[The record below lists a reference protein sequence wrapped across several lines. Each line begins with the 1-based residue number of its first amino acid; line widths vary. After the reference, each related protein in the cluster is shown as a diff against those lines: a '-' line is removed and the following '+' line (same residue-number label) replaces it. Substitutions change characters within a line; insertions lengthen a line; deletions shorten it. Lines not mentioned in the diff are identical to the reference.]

1 MSSKI
6 SIHDRCIWIV
16 DFLRRHSDGQNR
28 TIRAIWERAKRP
40 SSNDL
45 EQSGLEDTASLPT
58 YHRTLAK
65 LVRQG
70 QVEEDGFSPD
80 GAALYRAADQLSEF
94 TTYTLTDI
102 NTALWE
108 LSVSDALAHYIDAVD
123 YYEKRAEE
131 VLGQAAVRLL
141 KEDPRD
147 LILRMLRDR
156 AEEIEDNVGIIQ
168 DPEVEDL
175 VHLNDTR
182 RQFDELRHFVNGELG
197 ISATIWNFQMFDQ
210 LERGEA
216 FRPPDW
222 SAVQAAIAEH
232 VFGESFIERV
242 EIDANGP
249 TRSTLIVAG
258 TDGSTHAGYVR
269 GVPAPQWV
277 EEQGRLMLTFNNSI
291 AYMDFPADYP
301 HTPPS
306 PYHGV
311 PMTRSALED
320 PHNHG
325 MIISRP
331 WYDDLTD
338 SQFEHMKKAAL
349 DVVQFRVDERLITGV
364 ARAYGET
371 PGSQD
376 TGLLPKPNI
385 LIRDG
390 TVTPQER
397 EFQHYCNQSSYG
409 GVVREGIALSYNILR
424 SVMDSENRIY
434 AGAVKMTQL
443 RTFSRILNWYI
454 KRHIDPNWDLSKVS
468 LVTDSVAVTRLLT
481 SLPEIG
487 EREYY
492 RTCAIVRPFSALD
505 SSLRFMRIESEGWL
519 DYFTRKQED
528 QYREYQA
535 VGGTP
540 SWLIGQ
546 DLEDDPYVRMCMEA
560 DYAVF
565 YFGKPGG
572 EPQISFPRFEFLDA
586 LRRLTPDVREQRI
599 RRSVERIITGVHLSK
614 WSLDREHNFMTQRK
628 LHRLVPYVVYEAHEK
643 CKSLGHKLESELR
656 QSIAMRLSQLKAIR
670 GLPVPKVDI
679 DPVPV
684 RAYLDN
690 MKHHLLD
697 TPEGKDEIKDQEES
711 TGNEGTDMTPNG
723 GSQ

>member
-28 TIRAIWERAKRP
+28 TIRTIWECAKRP
-40 SSNDL
+40 VSNDP
-45 EQSGLEDTASLPT
+45 EQQSGLKDTASLPT

-123 YYEKRAEE
+123 YYEERSEE
-131 VLGQAAVRLL
+131 VLGQAAEQLL
-141 KEDPRD
+141 KEDPRN
-147 LILRMLRDR
+147 LILRMLQDLV
-156 AEEIEDNVGIIQ
+156 AEIQEDVGIIQ
-168 DPEVEDL
+168 DPEVDNL
-175 VHLNDTR
+175 ATQR
-182 RQFDELRHFVNGELG
+182 RFDELKHFVNGELG
-197 ISATIWNFQMFDQ
+197 ISATVWSFSTFDQ
-210 LERGEA
+210 LKRGEA
-216 FRPPDW
+216 SIQPDW
-222 SAVQAAIAEH
+222 EAVEVAIAGQ
-232 VFGESFIERV
+232 VFGEGFIERV
-242 EIDANGP
+242 KIDIDDS
-249 TRSTLIVAG
+249 TRRRLIVAG

-277 EEQGRLMLTFNNSI
+277 EEQGRLMLSFNNSI
-291 AYMDFPADYP
+291 AYVDFPSDYP
-301 HTPPS
+301 HVPPS

-331 WYDDLTD
+331 WYEDLTD
-338 SQFEHMKKAAL
+338 SQFEHMKKASL
-349 DVVQFRVDERLITGV
+349 DVVQFRVDERLITGM

-371 PGSQD
+371 PGGQN

-397 EFQHYCNQSSYG
+397 EFRHYCNQSSYG
-409 GVVREGIALSYNILR
+409 GVVREGIELSYNILR
-424 SVMDSENRIY
+424 SVTDSENRIY

-454 KRHIDPNWDLSKVS
+454 KRHIDLNWDLSKVS
-468 LVTDSVAVTRLLT
+468 FVTDSIAVTRLLT
-481 SLPEIG
+481 SLPEVG
-487 EREYY
+487 EEEYY

-505 SSLRFMRIESEGWL
+505 SSLRFMRIKSGDWL
-519 DYFTRKQED
+519 DYFKKKQDEHD
-528 QYREYQA
+528 REYREF
-535 VGGTP
+535 GGTP

-546 DLEDDPYVRMCMEA
+546 DLEDDAYVRMCMEA

-586 LRRLTPDVREQRI
+586 LHHLELNLRKQRV

-643 CKSLGHKLESELR
+643 CKALGHKLESELR
-656 QSIAMRLSQLKAIR
+656 QAIAMRLSQLKEIR

-684 RAYLDN
+684 QAYLNN
-690 MKHHLLD
+690 MKSHLKD
-697 TPEGKDEIKDQEES
+697 PHEGVNEMNGQEES
-711 TGNEGTDMTPNG
+711 TGNEGADMTPND

>member
-1 MSSKI
+1 MNSKI
-6 SIHDRCIWIV
+6 SVHDRCIWIV

-28 TIRAIWERAKRP
+28 TIRAIWECAKRP
-40 SSNDL
+40 ASKDP

-70 QVEEDGFSPD
+70 QVEEDNTSSD
-80 GAALYRAADQLSEF
+80 GAMLYRATDQLSEF
-94 TTYTLTDI
+94 ATYTLTDI
-102 NTALWE
+102 NTALE
-108 LSVSDALAHYIDAVD
+108 LSAPNALAHYIDAVD
-123 YYEKRAEE
+123 YYEERAKE
-131 VLGQAAVRLL
+131 VLGQAAEQLL
-141 KEDPRD
+141 KEDPRA
-147 LILRMLRDR
+147 LILRMLQDLT
-156 AEEIEDNVGIIQ
+156 EELEDDVAIIH

-175 VHLNDTR
+175 AHRSATR
-182 RQFDELRHFVNGELG
+182 RRFEELRLFVNGELG
-197 ISATIWNFQMFDQ
+197 ISATIWSFQMFDQ

-216 FRPPDW
+216 FRPPAW
-222 SAVQAAIAEH
+222 PGVEAAIAEH

-242 EIDANGP
+242 EIDTDDL
-249 TRSTLIVAG
+249 TRRRLIVAG

-269 GVPAPQWV
+269 GVPAPQLV
-277 EEQGRLMLTFNNSI
+277 EEQDRLILTFNNSI
-291 AYMDFPADYP
+291 AYVDFPTDYP
-301 HTPPS
+301 YPPPS

-325 MIISRP
+325 MIISRL
-331 WYDDLTD
+331 WYDLAD
-338 SQFEHMKKAAL
+338 SEFEHMKKAAL

-364 ARAYGET
+364 ARAYGAT
-371 PGSQD
+371 PPDQD

-434 AGAVKMTQL
+434 AGAVKTTQL

-454 KRHIDPNWDLSKVS
+454 KRHIDTNWDLSKVS
-468 LVTDSVAVTRLLT
+468 FVTDSVAVTRLLT
-481 SLPEIG
+481 SLPEVG

-519 DYFTRKQED
+519 DYFRRKQED
-528 QYREYQA
+528 RYREYQTD
-535 VGGTP
+535 GGTP

-546 DLEDDPYVRMCMEA
+546 DLEDDAYVRMCMEA

-565 YFGKPGG
+565 FFGKPGG
-572 EPQISFPRFEFLDA
+572 EPQIRFPRFEFLDA
-586 LRRLTPDVREQRI
+586 LRRLESDAREQRV
-599 RRSVERIITGVHLSK
+599 RHSVERIITGVHLSK
-614 WSLDREHNFMTQRK
+614 WTVDREHNFMTQRK
-628 LHRLVPYVVYEAHEK
+628 LHNLVPFVVYEAHEK

-656 QSIAMRLSQLKAIR
+656 QAIAMRLSQLKAIR

-679 DPVPV
+679 EPVPV
-684 RAYLDN
+684 QTYLDI
-690 MKHHLLD
+690 
-697 TPEGKDEIKDQEES
+697 PEGQGEMNNQEEL
-711 TGNEGTDMTPNG
+711 TGNERADMTPNSS
-723 GSQ
+723 SQ

>member
-16 DFLRRHSDGQNR
+16 DFLKQHSDKENR
-28 TIRAIWERAKRP
+28 TIRAIWECAKRP
-40 SSNDL
+40 NDDP
-45 EQSGLEDTASLPT
+45 EQSGLGDTASLPT

-65 LVRQG
+65 LERQG

-80 GAALYRAADQLSEF
+80 GATLYRAADQLSEF
-94 TTYTLTDI
+94 ATYTLTDI
-102 NTALWE
+102 NTALE
-108 LSVSDALAHYIDAVD
+108 LSVPDALAHYIDAVD
-123 YYEKRAEE
+123 YYEKRAKE
-131 VLGQAAVRLL
+131 VLGQAAEQLL

-147 LILRMLRDR
+147 LILCMLQDLS
-156 AEEIEDNVGIIQ
+156 AEIKNDVGIIQ
-168 DPEVEDL
+168 DPGVEDL
-175 VHLNDTR
+175 VYLKKTR
-182 RQFDELRHFVNGELG
+182 RQFDELRRFVNGELG
-197 ISATIWNFQMFDQ
+197 INATIWSFQIFDD
-210 LERGEA
+210 LERGDA
-216 FRPPDW
+216 FIEPDW
-222 SAVQAAIAEH
+222 VAVKAAIAEH

-242 EIDANGP
+242 EINTNGP
-249 TRSTLIVAG
+249 TKRTLIVAG

-291 AYMDFPADYP
+291 AYVDFPTDYP
-301 HTPPS
+301 HRPPS
-306 PYHGV
+306 SYHGV

-331 WYDDLTD
+331 WYEDLTD
-338 SQFEHMKKAAL
+338 SEFEHMKKAAL
-349 DVVQFRVDERLITGV
+349 DVVQFRVDERLITGM

-371 PGSQD
+371 PGGQD

-409 GVVREGIALSYNILR
+409 GVVREGITLSYNILR

-454 KRHIDPNWDLSKVS
+454 KRDIDPNWDLSKVS
-468 LVTDSVAVTRLLT
+468 FVTDSVAVTRLLT

-487 EREYY
+487 EKEYY

-505 SSLRFMRIESEGWL
+505 SSLRFMKIESEGWL
-519 DYFTRKQED
+519 DYFKRKQED

-546 DLEDDPYVRMCMEA
+546 DLEDDPYVRMCKEA

-565 YFGKPGG
+565 YFGQPGG

-586 LRRLTPDVREQRI
+586 LRRLEPYVREQRV
-599 RRSVERIITGVHLSK
+599 RLSVERIITGIHLSK
-614 WSLDREHNFMTQRK
+614 WALDREHNFMTQRK

-679 DPVPV
+679 DPVSV
-684 RAYLDN
+684 QEYLDM
-690 MKHHLLD
+690 MKPYLRD
-697 TPEGKDEIKDQEES
+697 TYEGEDEMENQEES
-711 TGNEGTDMTPNG
+711 TGNEGADMPSNG

>member
-16 DFLRRHSDGQNR
+16 DYLRRHSDKENR
-28 TIRAIWERAKRP
+28 TIRAIWECAKRP
-40 SSNDL
+40 ASNNPEL
-45 EQSGLEDTASLPT
+45 SGLGDTASLPT

-70 QVEEDGFSPD
+70 QVEEKGSSPD
-80 GAALYRAADQLSEF
+80 GAALYQATDQLSEF
-94 TTYTLTDI
+94 ATYTLTDI
-102 NTALWE
+102 NTLWE
-108 LSVSDALAHYIDAVD
+108 LSIPDTLAHYIDAVD
-123 YYEKRAEE
+123 YYEERAEE
-131 VLGQAAVRLL
+131 VLGQAAKQLL
-141 KEDPRD
+141 KEEPRN
-147 LILRMLRDR
+147 LILRMLQDL
-156 AEEIEDNVGIIQ
+156 AAEIEDDVGIIH
-168 DPEVEDL
+168 DPQVEDL
-175 VHLNDTR
+175 AHRNDTQR
-182 RQFDELRHFVNGELG
+182 RLDELRLFVNGELG
-197 ISATIWNFQMFDQ
+197 ISATVWNFQNFDQ

-216 FRPPDW
+216 FIPPDW
-222 SAVQAAIAEH
+222 AEIEGAIAEH
-232 VFGESFIERV
+232 VFGEGFIERV
-242 EIDANGP
+242 EIDADDP
-249 TRSTLIVAG
+249 IRRRLIVAG

-277 EEQGRLMLTFNNSI
+277 EEQGRLMLSFNNSI
-291 AYMDFPADYP
+291 AYVDFPKDYP
-301 HTPPS
+301 HRPPS

-331 WYDDLTD
+331 WYEDLTD

-364 ARAYGET
+364 AKAYGT
-371 PGSQD
+371 RPADQD
-376 TGLLPKPNI
+376 KGLLPKPNI

-434 AGAVKMTQL
+434 AGAVKTTQL

-454 KRHIDPNWDLSKVS
+454 KRHIDTNWDLSKVS
-468 LVTDSVAVTRLLT
+468 FVTDSVAVTRLLT
-481 SLPEIG
+481 SLPKVG
-487 EREYY
+487 EKEYY
-492 RTCAIVRPFSALD
+492 RTCVIVRPFSALD
-505 SSLRFMRIESEGWL
+505 SSLRFMTIEPDGWL
-519 DYFTRKQED
+519 DYFQKKQD
-528 QYREYQA
+528 DHYRAYKEFN
-535 VGGTP
+535 GTP
-540 SWLIGQ
+540 SWLVGQ
-546 DLEDDPYVRMCMEA
+546 DLEDDAYVRMCMEA

-565 YFGKPGG
+565 YFGRPGG

-586 LRRLTPDVREQRI
+586 LRRLGADAREQRV

-614 WSLDREHNFMTQRK
+614 WTLDREHNFMTQRK
-628 LHRLVPYVVYEAHEK
+628 MHRMVPFVVYEAHEK

-656 QSIAMRLSQLKAIR
+656 QAIAMRLSQLKAER

-679 DPVPV
+679 DPVSIQE
-684 RAYLDN
+684 YLDK
-690 MKHHLLD
+690 MKPYLRD
-697 TPEGKDEIKDQEES
+697 TYEGEDEMENQEES
-711 TGNEGTDMTPNG
+711 TGNEGADMTPND

>member
-1 MSSKI
+1 MSSKV
-6 SIHDRCIWIV
+6 SVHDRCIWIV
-16 DFLRRHSDGQNR
+16 DFLRRHFDEKNR
-28 TIRAIWERAKRP
+28 TIREIWECAKRP
-40 SSNDL
+40 ASDDP
-45 EQSGLEDTASLPT
+45 EKSGLGDTASLPT

-65 LVRQG
+65 LARQG
-70 QVEEDGFSPD
+70 QVKEDGLSPD

-94 TTYTLTDI
+94 ATYTLTDL
-102 NTALWE
+102 NAALWE
-108 LSVSDALAHYIDAVD
+108 LSVPDALAHYIDAVD
-123 YYEKRAEE
+123 YYEKRAGE
-131 VLGQAAVRLL
+131 VLSHAAGRLL
-141 KEDPRD
+141 GEDPRD
-147 LILRMLRDR
+147 LILCMLQDI
-156 AEEIEDNVGIIQ
+156 AAEIEEDVGIIH
-168 DPEVEDL
+168 DPAVEDL
-175 VHLNDTR
+175 AHRSDTR
-182 RQFDELRHFVNGELG
+182 RRFDELRHFVNGELG
-197 ISATIWNFQMFDQ
+197 INAMVWSFQVFDQ
-210 LERGEA
+210 LERGKA
-216 FRPPDW
+216 FTQPDW
-222 SAVQAAIAEH
+222 AEVKAAIAKH
-232 VFGESFIERV
+232 VFGEGFIERV
-242 EIDANGP
+242 KIDADGL
-249 TRSTLIVAG
+249 TSSRLIVAG
-258 TDGSTHAGYVR
+258 TDGSAHAGYVR

-291 AYMDFPADYP
+291 AYVDFPKEYP
-301 HTPPS
+301 HKPPS

-311 PMTRSALED
+311 PMTRAALED

-331 WYDDLTD
+331 WYEDLTD

-364 ARAYGET
+364 ARAYGAT
-371 PGSQD
+371 PTGQD

-397 EFQHYCNQSSYG
+397 EFQHYCNRSSYG

-424 SVMDSENRIY
+424 SVMDSESRIY

-443 RTFSRILNWYI
+443 RTFSRIINWYI
-454 KRHIDPNWDLSKVS
+454 RRHIDPNWDLSKVS
-468 LVTDSVAVTRLLT
+468 FVTDSVAVTRLLT
-481 SLPEIG
+481 SLPEVG

-505 SSLRFMRIESEGWL
+505 SSLRFMRIESDGWL
-519 DYFTRKQED
+519 NYFIRKQDEH
-528 QYREYQA
+528 YREYQQ

-546 DLEDDPYVRMCMEA
+546 DLEDDAYVRMCLEA

-586 LRRLTPDVREQRI
+586 LRRLAPDVREQRV

-614 WSLDREHNFMTQRK
+614 WSLDREHNFMTHRK
-628 LHRLVPYVVYEAHEK
+628 LHHLVPYVVYEAHEK

-656 QSIAMRLSQLKAIR
+656 QAIAMRLSQLKATR

-679 DPVPV
+679 DPVPI
-684 RAYLDN
+684 REYLN
-690 MKHHLLD
+690 TIKSYLLGTGEAD
-697 TPEGKDEIKDQEES
+697 GEVENRDGSIGDEGEDV
-711 TGNEGTDMTPNG
+711 T
-723 GSQ
+723 